1 MACGDYGPELSSL
14 TSALVDGKFF
24 DAITCA
30 FANEMGGAL
39 FALMVFGALGMSLYI
54 YSGSVI
60 VPVVLAII
68 MGSAILVTL
77 PSSAAQLAG
86 IVILLTVTV
95 GGYLMVLWLNR
106 RR

>member
-1 MACGDYGPELSSL
+1 MPCGDYGSELSDL
-14 TSALVDGKFF
+14 TTALVDGKFF

-30 FANEMGGAL
+30 YANEMGGAL
-39 FALMVFGALGMSLYI
+39 FALMVFGALAISLNT

-60 VPVVLAII
+60 VPVVLVII
-68 MGSAILVTL
+68 MGSVILVTL
-77 PSSAAQLAG
+77 PSSAVQLAG

-95 GGYLMVLWLNR
+95 GGYMMLLYVNR